1 MSFQVYEES
10 TDQGLEVELY
20 RFSNAG
26 GAHEWLYTDSEIPVV
41 RPEGTYLIGPIDR
54 GEISSSGNL
63 DKSKLDVTVAGNH
76 PVAILFAVNPPT
88 FGIDLVIRS
97 GHFDDPDAEFVQ
109 IWDGRVLSCEWS
121 DDAKVAVLTCEPLT
135 ASMRRIGLRRMY
147 QKSCPHA
154 LYGDRCRAVKSLHT
168 FECTVVSITGRVLGV
183 VPPPEQSAAAIQEV
197 VETVVAEVDMVFRG
211 GGFFSGALITALFLA
226 ATQVAVSLP
235 AAAMGDLKTFVSG
248 QVDWTAPDGFRWVRT
263 VEDS

>member
-1 MSFQVYEES
+1 MY
-10 TDQGLEVELY
+10 
-20 RFSNAG
+20 A
-26 GAHEWLYTDSEIPVV
+26 
-41 RPEGTYLIGPIDR
+41 
-54 GEISSSGNL
+54 
-63 DKSKLDVTVAGNH
+63 
-76 PVAILFAVNPPT
+76 
-88 FGIDLVIRS
+88 IRS
-97 GHFDDPDAEFVQ
+97 YYA
-109 IWDGRVLSCEWS
+109 
-121 DDAKVAVLTCEPLT
+121 
-135 ASMRRIGLRRMY
+135 
-147 QKSCPHA
+147 
-154 LYGDRCRAVKSLHT
+154 
-168 FECTVVSITGRVLGV
+168 VVSITGRVLGV